1 MNAGAVVKIL
11 TATVTLIGT
20 VVKIIDEANEN

>member
-11 TATVTLIGT
+11 TVTVTLIGT
-20 VVKIIDEANEN
+20 ISEIIENAND

>member
-20 VVKIIDEANEN
+20 ISEIIENAND